1 MQLSDY
7 AQALGAAQR
16 LVPSFRDQQTQDLQ
30 NQGLALRN
38 QSVQQEMAL
47 QQQQQAAAVQE
58 QGAFQTALTG
68 LGEKPTP
75 DKLYQLGLRFPKF
88 AQTINQAAKAV
99 GEDKRAGVVR
109 QLAPIQALLQNG
121 QTDRALAEVE
131 RHIAADR
138 AAGMEPDENDV
149 ELRDMLASKDPAQIK
164 AANGIVYGLLA
175 AVNPDTAAANVQKRN
190 ESIGDGTR
198 KGQVVGRAIGHYD
211 DNGQWVTD
219 YRDPETEYRTIKNAD
234 GSESIVQ
241 VSGAEGGGQASGGG
255 GATGGSGAPRSVR
268 NNNPGNLKASAF
280 TRKLPGFAG
289 VDSGGFAIFDSP
301 TSGAAAQGALLE
313 SYIDRGYNTVA
324 KIVNRWAPPSDNND
338 TNAYIRTVASTLGVK
353 PGDVIGKDRI
363 AQLQSIISRVEGGPG
378 SSSGGTGNAPA
389 SSGGGA
395 KVLFTSKP
403 GAPNEVDQE
412 TVNFYAQKIAAGGD
426 LPQLGSGKESSQW
439 RRAILQKAAQI
450 QNGRGISGGDSNL
463 AQADVKANRSAL
475 LQAQKQ
481 YTATVGFD
489 DTFQRN
495 VKEVLRLAPQGVGGS
510 SPIFNRW
517 IQAGRKNVSGDPAVS
532 AFNVAVNTA
541 ANEYAKLASG
551 ASGGAVTSDSARHEA
566 MEILNNAQTLPQL
579 RAAIRQMQIDGHNR
593 VIALDTQ
600 LDRLRG
606 NISGAGGA
614 AGRQTPKTAAP
625 QGGKL
630 IGMYQGRQVF
640 QLPNGKRVVA
650 K

>member
-16 LVPSFRDQQTQDLQ
+16 LVPNVRDLRQQDAQTQ
-30 NQGLALRN
+30 GLELRN
-38 QSVQQEMAL
+38 QALAQDMAL
-47 QQQQQAAAVQE
+47 QQRTADFEAQE
-58 QGAFQTALTG
+58 QTQFRSALEG
-68 LGEKPTP
+68 LGAKPSP
-75 DKLYQLGLRFPKF
+75 DRLYQLGIRFPKF

-99 GEDKRAGVVR
+99 TEDRRAGVVR
-109 QLAPIQALLQNG
+109 QLAPIQALIQNG
-121 QTDRALAEVE
+121 QTDKALAEVE
-131 RHIAADR
+131 RHIAADK
-138 AAGMEPDENDV
+138 AAGQEPDENDV

-164 AANGIVYGLLA
+164 AAGGIVYGLLA
-175 AVNPDTAAANVQKRN
+175 AVNPDTAAANVLKSQ
-190 ESIGDGTR
+190 EQTDTAR

-211 DNGQWVTD
+211 EQGKWVTD
-219 YRDPETEYRTIKNAD
+219 YRDPDVQYRTIQNAD

-241 VSGAEGGGQASGGG
+241 VSGAEGGGPVSGGS
-255 GATGGSGAPRSVR
+255 GAAPGSGAPRSVR
-268 NNNPGNLKASAF
+268 NNNPGNLRASAF
-280 TRKLPGFAG
+280 TRKLPGFKS
-289 VDSGGFAIFDSP
+289 VDADGFAVFDSP
-301 TSGAAAQGALLE
+301 SSGAAAQGALLG

-324 KIVNRWAPPSDNND
+324 KIINRWAPPSDNND
-338 TNAYIRTVASTLGVK
+338 TGAYIKSVAKALNVA
-353 PGDVIGKDRI
+353 PGQVLTKDAI
-363 AQLQSIISRVEGGPG
+363 PQLQSIISRVEGGPG
-378 SSSGGTGNAPA
+378 SSSRGTGNARPA
-389 SSGGGA
+389 SGGGA

-403 GAPNEVDQE
+403 SEPNAVDQE
-412 TVNFYAQKIAAGGD
+412 SVRFYAEKVATGGD

-439 RRAILQKAAQI
+439 RRAILQEAARI
-450 QNGRGISGGDSNL
+450 QTGRGVNGGESNL
-463 AQADVKANRSAL
+463 AQADVKASRSAL

-481 YTATVGFD
+481 YTSTVGFE

-606 NISGAGGA
+606 NIRGAGGGRSA
-614 AGRQTPKTAAP
+614 APVRAVP

-630 IGMYQGRQVF
+630 VGMYQGRQVY